1 MSRRCSISV
10 DVILDVAPDVAWDAI
25 TDWPS
30 QSDWVMA
37 TTVRNTT
44 KGGVG
49 VGGGFEAFTG
59 LGRFGVV
66 DPMVITEWE
75 PPHRVVVEHLGSV
88 VKGTGVFEVFALP
101 GDRSRFVWAEE
112 LELPLG
118 PVGRAAWLVAR
129 PVFALGV
136 SHSLQKFRRSVQ
148 A

>member
-1 MSRRCSISV
+1 MTVRSSITV
-10 DVILDVAPDVAWDAI
+10 DVVVSVPSETTWAAV

-44 KGGVG
+44 NNGVG

-59 LGRFGVV
+59 FGRFGVM

-75 PPHRVVVEHLGSV
+75 PPHRVVVQHCGSV
-88 VKGTGVFEVFALP
+88 VRGIGIFEVFALP
-101 GDRSRFVWAEE
+101 GARSRFVWSEE

-118 PVGRAAWLVAR
+118 SLGRAAWPLVR
-129 PVFALGV
+129 PVFA
-136 SHSLQKFRRSVQ
+136 Q
-148 A
+148 